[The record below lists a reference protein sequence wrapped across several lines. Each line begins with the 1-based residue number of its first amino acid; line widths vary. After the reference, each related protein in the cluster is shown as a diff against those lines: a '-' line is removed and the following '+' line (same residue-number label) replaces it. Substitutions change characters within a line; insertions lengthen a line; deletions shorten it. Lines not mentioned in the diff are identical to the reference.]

1 MDRQPVSDIKKIKA
15 IREQMPAT
23 ANVHYLNTGTNGPLP
38 KMAVD
43 AMQKEIEKEYRE
55 GRYLPFIKQL
65 YADMDIVRNY
75 LAHML
80 GASYEEI
87 ALTQSTT
94 EGINIILWG
103 LRWKPGDEV
112 ITTNME
118 HPAGLAPLALI
129 KSRYGIVVKYVDV
142 AYGDKYDEDGF
153 LDDIERMITKKTR
166 LLLVSH
172 VSFSTGL
179 TFPLKKVTDL
189 CHAHNVYVLVDGA
202 QGAGAIPVNLHEL
215 GVDFYA
221 FTGRKWLCGPEGLGA
236 LYVSQKRISEVD
248 PTFISPSSIRDRH
261 DLDICSPYVIP
272 APFAARFHIA
282 TAINKPI
289 LMGFQKSLEYLS
301 EHLGI
306 EWITKRIPHLARYA
320 RELMANLPGIEL
332 ITPKDKEA
340 GFVHFHVKG
349 WDPKDL
355 CDLLN
360 KKKFMVRPVPKPH
373 LPTPAR
379 ISTGFYNTEEELE
392 LFIEALQE
400 LID

>member
-1 MDRQPVSDIKKIKA
+1 MVGQAASDKEKIKA

-38 KMAVD
+38 KVAAD
-43 AMQKEIEKEYRE
+43 AMQAEIEKEFQE

-65 YADMDIVRNY
+65 YADMDIARNY
-75 LAHML
+75 LARML
-80 GASYEEI
+80 GASYDEI

-94 EGINIILWG
+94 EGMNIILWG
-103 LRWKPGDEV
+103 LPWISGDEV

-129 KSRYGIVVKYVDV
+129 RSRYGIVVKFVDV
-142 AYGDKYDEDGF
+142 PYGDNYDQDRF
-153 LDDIERMITKKTR
+153 LSDVEQMITPKTR
-166 LLLVSH
+166 LLMVSH

-179 TFPLKKVTDL
+179 TFPLRELTDL

-236 LYVSQKRISEVD
+236 LFVSKKRISEVA

-272 APFAARFHIA
+272 APFAARYHIA

-289 LMGFQKSLEYLS
+289 LMGFQRSLAYLS
-301 EHLGI
+301 EDLGI
-306 EWITKRIPHLARYA
+306 DWITSRIPRLARYA
-320 RELMANLPGIEL
+320 RQLIESLPGVEI
-332 ITPKDKEA
+332 ITPEGTEA

-349 WDPKDL
+349 WEPQDL
-355 CDLLN
+355 CGLLN

-392 LFIEALQE
+392 LFAEAMKE
-400 LID
+400 VIT